1 MKHLLT
7 RPLLLCSFLIP
18 GWFAW
23 LFNSYDP
30 GLFQP
35 EPESAS
41 LSPEVSGTVETGA
54 LEKRKKNGI
63 TWERPSWCID
73 TPRIQLA
80 LLLDVSSSMDG
91 LIAQSNSQFW
101 SVVDFLSK
109 ARRKGKAPVVEVALI
124 AYGNPFFPPPHHNR
138 IIAGLTTDADSL
150 TAGLLSL
157 QTGGGDE
164 YCGAALHLALDSLS
178 WSDEERDFR
187 VVFIA
192 GNESFAQGPVGYRE
206 VCARLAEKDIRL
218 NTVYCGFEAEGRA
231 HGWADAAQ
239 FGGGRYVNIDQN
251 EPPSQTETPYD
262 GKILDLYRQ
271 YRQTSLF
278 YGPDQELH
286 RQRLQEL
293 DGNAYRFGN
302 AYFRQQV
309 LFKMK
314 KPQNRSAYDLIDA
327 YDQDPK
333 ILERLSPNE
342 LPVELQ
348 GKSPEMIRRQVF
360 IRSHKREVLADAI
373 RLYAE
378 KVEEYFEVISRS
390 DTEEKTIGDVIR
402 AAVREQA
409 EAKGFRWGEEE
420 R

>member
-1 MKHLLT
+1 MKHMLT
-7 RPLLLCSFLIP
+7 RHLLLCSFLIP

-23 LFNSYDP
+23 LSNSYDP

-35 EPESAS
+35 EPESTS
-41 LSPEVSGTVETGA
+41 LNPEVLRTGEQGA
-54 LEKRKKNGI
+54 LQEREKTGMTREG
-63 TWERPSWCID
+63 PSWYVD

-101 SVVDFLSK
+101 SVVNFLSQ
-109 ARRKGKAPVVEVALI
+109 ARRHGQAPVVEVAII
-124 AYGNPFFPPPHHNR
+124 AYGNPFFQPPHYHR
-138 IIAGLTTDADSL
+138 IIAGLTNDVDSL
-150 TAGLLSL
+150 TAGLFSL

-164 YCGAALHLALDSLS
+164 YCGAAIRLALDSLD
-178 WSDEERDFR
+178 WSEAERDFR
-187 VVFIA
+187 VIFIA
-192 GNESFAQGPVGYRE
+192 GNESFAQGPVAYQE
-206 VCARLAEKDIRL
+206 VCNQLRAKDIRL
-218 NTVYCGFEAEGRA
+218 NTVYCGFDAEGRA
-231 HGWADAAQ
+231 HGWTDAAQ
-239 FGGGRYVNIDQN
+239 SGGGRYVNIDQN
-251 EPPSQTETPYD
+251 EPLSQAETPYD

-286 RQRLQEL
+286 RNRLREL

-302 AYFRQQV
+302 AYFRQRV

-314 KPQNRSAYDLIDA
+314 TPEDRSTYDLIDA
-327 YDQDPK
+327 YEQDPK

-342 LPVELQ
+342 LPLELQ
-348 GKSPEMIRRQVF
+348 EKSAEMIRRQVF
-360 IRSHKREVLADAI
+360 IRSHKRAVLADAL

-402 AAVREQA
+402 AAVQEQA
-409 EAKGFRWGEEE
+409 EEKGFRWGEE